1 VSVRHVP
8 GRHRALRPIVVAIT
22 AAAVLTAC
30 GAGEPTG
37 DAADAAAVS
46 PAAGDASAPPAG
58 EQGDSDVEQ
67 AGIREGWAP
76 LLDDLRCDDTAVGK
90 FPRTVVHDG
99 GETTIEAEPQRVV
112 SIEGTTSLDLLL
124 LMGVAPAA
132 AGGDS
137 DGPAVL
143 PWQAYLSGGTPEDP
157 GYPVVVKRPEV
168 SIEQIAAARPDLII
182 SQTGWLQGIEEEIA
196 ALGVPVVAFEWGDSG
211 EAPDWRNNVRIVAEA
226 VGRDACA
233 DQIVGSV
240 ESAIDD
246 TRASLEAAGADQD
259 TWGAFIAMDGYTA
272 YYGADDPIGQTLAG
286 ELGLDLVPA
295 DGAQTE
301 FSLEN
306 ASEVLVADRLLAT
319 DFYADGGLETFLA
332 EPVVAPAAGRVTAL
346 PPDLSGA
353 AYYPSALG
361 LRLFLDHLEETY
373 GA

>member
-157 GYPVVVKRPEV
+157 GYPVVVKRP
-168 SIEQIAAARPDLII
+168 
-182 SQTGWLQGIEEEIA
+182 G
-196 ALGVPVVAFEWGDSG
+196 
-211 EAPDWRNNVRIVAEA
+211 
-226 VGRDACA
+226 
-233 DQIVGSV
+233 
-240 ESAIDD
+240 
-246 TRASLEAAGADQD
+246 
-259 TWGAFIAMDGYTA
+259 
-272 YYGADDPIGQTLAG
+272 GQHR
-286 ELGLDLVPA
+286 
-295 DGAQTE
+295 
-301 FSLEN
+301 
-306 ASEVLVADRLLAT
+306 ADRSRPT
-319 DFYADGGLETFLA
+319 
-332 EPVVAPAAGRVTAL
+332 
-346 PPDLSGA
+346 
-353 AYYPSALG
+353 
-361 LRLFLDHLEETY
+361 
-373 GA
+373 

>member
-1 VSVRHVP
+1 VSHTHALAR
-8 GRHRALRPIVVAIT
+8 RRSLRAGALALTAVAALAACGGAAEAGSEAT
-22 AAAVLTAC
+22 DDPAAAGEESAVQASQ
-30 GAGEPTG
+30 GAE
-37 DAADAAAVS
+37 AAA
-46 PAAGDASAPPAG
+46 
-58 EQGDSDVEQ
+58 Q
-67 AGIREGWAP
+67 AGIPAGWASI
-76 LLDDLRCDDTAVGK
+76 LDDLRCDDTTVGE

-99 GETTIEAEPQRVV
+99 GETTIEAEPQRIV

-124 LMGVAPAA
+124 LMGVTPAA

-157 GYPVVVKRPEV
+157 GYPLVVKRPEV
-168 SIEQIAAARPDLII
+168 NIEQVAAARPDLVI
-182 SQTGWLQGIEEEIA
+182 SQSGWLEGIEEEIE
-196 ALGVPVVAFEWGDSG
+196 ALGVPVVVFEWGGSG

-226 VGRDACA
+226 VGRDGCA
-233 DQIVGSV
+233 DDIVGSV
-240 ESAIDD
+240 EAAVED
-246 TRASLEAAGADQD
+246 TRASLEAAGADEG
-259 TWGAFIAMDGYTA
+259 TWGAFVALEGYTA

-319 DFYADGGLETFLA
+319 DFYGDGSLEAFLA
-332 EPVVAPAAGRVTAL
+332 EPVVAPAADRVTAL

-361 LRLFLDHLEETY
+361 LRLFLDHLKETY
-373 GA
+373 GG